1 MVLKGETK
9 MKTKTFEDMLTKR
22 ATKQD
27 LKDLIKMAKNE
38 IKEWRK
44 FIKLC
49 RSKKDK

>member
-1 MVLKGETK
+1 

-38 IKEWRK
+38 IKEWEK

-49 RSKKDK
+49 EKKGEE